1 MTMKKKKTKRKS
13 PTYTVVLT
21 SAALLFAVVL
31 IAMSV
36 IGGDGGDED
45 SDTADPVTTDT
56 HELTDRGESS
66 ASETETE
73 EITETEPVT
82 ETESETEAEPEPPA
96 PEQTVPVGIYVES
109 SRKNYVSVTEY
120 ASKWPEN
127 DSDPLWT
134 LDTWTYADRDNL
146 ICDVDYFAVFTSEE
160 PEIKVSYWDETWTE
174 RWDACGLDGAYKIG
188 FEFTVLLKNGE
199 SVSATVLGPSDTFV
213 LEEYF
218 ELYLYDCVAHAHD
231 SWYSHITE
239 KTNYDDTRN
248 VMVKITLRDGCYD
261 VDEIL
266 MTAFV
271 YTPDEIDENG
281 RYTGANKATCTM
293 KRG

>member
-1 MTMKKKKTKRKS
+1 MAMKKKTKRKS

-21 SAALLFAVVL
+21 SVAILFAIVL
-31 IAMSV
+31 IAGSV
-36 IGGDGGDED
+36 IGGDSG
-45 SDTADPVTTDT
+45 DTAPVTDADTSADTIVLTESAKENETEAESVTDIVT
-56 HELTDRGESS
+56 
-66 ASETETE
+66 ETETE
-73 EITETEPVT
+73 TEA
-82 ETESETEAEPEPPA
+82 ETEAPA
-96 PEQTVPVGIYVES
+96 PEQTVPVGIYVET
-109 SRKNYVSVTEY
+109 SRKKYESVTEY

-146 ICDVDYFAVFTSEE
+146 ICDVDYFAVFASDE

-174 RWDACGLDGAYKIG
+174 RWDANGLYEHKIG

-199 SVSATVLGPSDTFV
+199 SVTGTVLGPADTFD

-239 KTNYDDTRN
+239 KTNYADTQN

-261 VDEIL
+261 IESIL
-266 MTAFV
+266 MTAFI

-281 RYTGANKATCTM
+281 RYTGANKATCTV
-293 KRG
+293 KRAE

>member
-1 MTMKKKKTKRKS
+1 MAMKKKIKRKS

-21 SAALLFAVVL
+21 SVAILFAIVL
-31 IAMSV
+31 IAGSV
-36 IGGDGGDED
+36 IGGDSG
-45 SDTADPVTTDT
+45 DTAPVTDADTSADTIVLTESAKENETEAESVTDIVT
-56 HELTDRGESS
+56 
-66 ASETETE
+66 ETETE
-73 EITETEPVT
+73 TEA
-82 ETESETEAEPEPPA
+82 ETEAPA
-96 PEQTVPVGIYVES
+96 PEQTVPVGIYVET
-109 SRKNYVSVTEY
+109 SRKKYESVTEY

-146 ICDVDYFAVFTSEE
+146 ICDVDYFAVFASDE

-174 RWDACGLDGAYKIG
+174 RWDANGLYEHKIG

-199 SVSATVLGPSDTFV
+199 SVTGTVLGPADTFD

-239 KTNYDDTRN
+239 KTNYADTQN

-261 VDEIL
+261 IESIF
-266 MTAFV
+266 MTAFI

-281 RYTGANKATCTM
+281 RYTGANKATCTV
-293 KRG
+293 KRAE

>member
-1 MTMKKKKTKRKS
+1 MALKKKTKRKS

-21 SAALLFAVVL
+21 SAALMLAIVL
-31 IAMSV
+31 IALSV
-36 IGGDGGDED
+36 IGGDGGDD
-45 SDTADPVTTDT
+45 TDPVHTDTDANSGATASDTAETD
-56 HELTDRGESS
+56 GE
-66 ASETETE
+66 
-73 EITETEPVT
+73 TETEPVT
-82 ETESETEAEPEPPA
+82 DTETETDETTAPETEPPA

-120 ASKWPEN
+120 ASEWPEN
-127 DSDPLWT
+127 DSDSLWT

-146 ICDVDYFAVFTSEE
+146 ICDVDYFAVFTSDE

-188 FEFTVLLKNGE
+188 FEFTVYLKNGE
-199 SVSATVLGPSDTFV
+199 SVTATVLGPSDTFD

-261 VDEIL
+261 VEEIL

-271 YTPDEIDENG
+271 YIPDEIDENG
-281 RYTGANKATCTM
+281 RYTGANKATCTV